1 MARPTKTAQ
10 ATEVAVPTPASPP
23 AESPAAPPAESPA
36 AEPSP
41 AEPSPAESGIF
52 RPVSIGRI
60 SEVIVEQIR
69 VLMRQG
75 QLKPGDRLPP
85 ERDLCERFGVSRV
98 TVREAL
104 RMLESSGLV
113 QIRVGAR
120 GGAFVTA
127 PSSDRIG
134 EGLTD
139 MLTLSALSAADVTE
153 VRMILE
159 IGLVP
164 LVCERA
170 TEQDIADLEE
180 ICERSEAALQSGEYS
195 MDYSLE
201 FHIRVAQA
209 THNPAVVM
217 LVESF
222 RGPIHMSLQQARE
235 VAPEMG
241 DLGTREHE
249 LFIEMVRR
257 RAPDAATKI
266 MREHL
271 ERTARRVGH

>member
-1 MARPTKTAQ
+1 MPGSRGAVRGDGA
-10 ATEVAVPTPASPP
+10 VASSRGGS
-23 AESPAAPPAESPA
+23 SPAAAKPSPA
-36 AEPSP
+36 GSSPSGSSP
-41 AEPSPAESGIF
+41 AEPGLFS
-52 RPVSIGRI
+52 RVSVGRI

-69 VLMRQG
+69 LLMRQG

-113 QIRVGAR
+113 EIRVGAR

-127 PSSDRIG
+127 PSSNRVG
-134 EGLTD
+134 EGLAD
-139 MLTLSALSAADVTE
+139 LLTLSVISAADVTE

-159 IGLVP
+159 VGIVP

-170 TEQDIADLEE
+170 TEDDLADLEK
-180 ICERSEAALQSGEYS
+180 ICERSEEALRAGDYS
-195 MDYSLE
+195 MDISLE
-201 FHIRVAQA
+201 FHARVARA
-209 THNPAVVM
+209 THNPALEM

-222 RGPIHMSLQQARE
+222 REPILMSLNQAKE
-235 VAPEMG
+235 AAPEMG
-241 DLGTREHE
+241 SLGTTEHE
-249 LFIEMVRR
+249 RFVEAARR
-257 RAPDAATKI
+257 RDSGEASLI

-271 ERTARRVGH
+271 ARTAHRLGR

>member
-1 MARPTKTAQ
+1 MFSR
-10 ATEVAVPTPASPP
+10 
-23 AESPAAPPAESPA
+23 
-36 AEPSP
+36 
-41 AEPSPAESGIF
+41 
-52 RPVSIGRI
+52 VSVGRI
-60 SEVIVEQIR
+60 SEIIVDQIR
-69 VLMRQG
+69 LLMRQG

-113 QIRVGAR
+113 EIRVGAR

-127 PSSDRIG
+127 PSSDRVG
-134 EGLTD
+134 EGLAD
-139 MLTLSALSAADVTE
+139 LLTLSVISAADVTE

-159 IGLVP
+159 VGIVP

-180 ICERSEAALQSGEYS
+180 ICERSEAALRAGGYS
-195 MDYSLE
+195 MDFSLE

-222 RGPIHMSLQQARE
+222 RGPILMSLQQAQE
-235 VAPEMG
+235 AAPEMG
-241 DLGTREHE
+241 GLGTREHE
-249 LFIEMVRR
+249 RFIEAVRR
-257 RAPDAATKI
+257 RDPDAATQI

-271 ERTARRVGH
+271 ERTAHRLGR

>member
-1 MARPTKTAQ
+1 MAGSRETAQ
-10 ATEVAVPTPASPP
+10 AK
-23 AESPAAPPAESPA
+23 APIV
-36 AEPSP
+36 PSP
-41 AEPSPAESGIF
+41 AEPGLFS
-52 RPVSIGRI
+52 RVSVGRI
-60 SEVIVEQIR
+60 SEIIVDQIR
-69 VLMRQG
+69 LLMRQG

-113 QIRVGAR
+113 EIRVGAR

-127 PSSDRIG
+127 PSSDRVG
-134 EGLTD
+134 EGLAD
-139 MLTLSALSAADVTE
+139 LLTLSVISASDVTE

-159 IGLVP
+159 AGIVP

-170 TEQDIADLEE
+170 TEEDLLELE
-180 ICERSEAALQSGEYS
+180 AICQRSEAALTAGDYS
-195 MDYSLE
+195 MDMSLE

-222 RGPIHMSLQQARE
+222 RGPILMSLQQAHE
-235 VAPEMG
+235 AAPEMG
-241 DLGTREHE
+241 GLGTREHE
-249 LFIEMVRR
+249 QFIEAVRR
-257 RAPDAATKI
+257 RDAGTASKI

-271 ERTARRVGH
+271 ERTAHRLGR

>member
-1 MARPTKTAQ
+1 MAGPTETAQ
-10 ATEVAVPTPASPP
+10 ATEAAVSPP
-23 AESPAAPPAESPA
+23 AGE
-36 AEPSP
+36 
-41 AEPSPAESGIF
+41 GIF
-52 RPVSIGRI
+52 RPVSVGRI
-60 SEVIVEQIR
+60 SEIIVDQIR
-69 VLMRQG
+69 ALMRQG

-127 PSSDRIG
+127 PSSDRVG

-139 MLTLSALSAADVTE
+139 MLTLSAISAADVTE

-159 IGLVP
+159 VGIVP

-180 ICERSEAALQSGEYS
+180 ICERSEAALRSGEYS
-195 MDYSLE
+195 MEYSLE
-201 FHIRVAQA
+201 FHTRVARA

-217 LVESF
+217 LVDSF
-222 RGPIHMSLQQARE
+222 RGPIHMSLEQARE

-241 DLGTREHE
+241 ELGTREHQR
-249 LFIEMVRR
+249 FIEAVRR

>member
-1 MARPTKTAQ
+1 MPTEAVHGTDA
-10 ATEVAVPTPASPP
+10 AVPAP
-23 AESPAAPPAESPA
+23 AEDA
-36 AEPSP
+36 
-41 AEPSPAESGIF
+41 IF
-52 RPVSIGRI
+52 RPVSVGRI
-60 SEVIVEQIR
+60 SEIIVEQIR
-69 VLMRQG
+69 ELMRQG

-127 PSSDRIG
+127 PSSDRVG

-139 MLTLSALSAADVTE
+139 MLTLSAISAADVTE
-153 VRMILE
+153 IRLILE
-159 IGLVP
+159 MGIVP

-180 ICERSEAALQSGEYS
+180 ICERSEAALRSEEYS
-195 MDYSLE
+195 MEYSLE
-201 FHIRVAQA
+201 FHTRVARA

-222 RGPIHMSLQQARE
+222 RGPIHMSLEQARE

-241 DLGTREHE
+241 GLGTREHE
-249 LFIEMVRR
+249 RFIEAVRR
-257 RAPDAATKI
+257 RDPDAATQI

>member
-1 MARPTKTAQ
+1 MTGPTETPL
-10 ATEVAVPTPASPP
+10 ATEVAIPPP
-23 AESPAAPPAESPA
+23 AEQD
-36 AEPSP
+36 
-41 AEPSPAESGIF
+41 IF
-52 RPVSIGRI
+52 RPVSTGRI
-60 SEVIVEQIR
+60 SEIIVEQIR
-69 VLMRQG
+69 ALMRQG

-127 PSSDRIG
+127 PSGDRVG
-134 EGLTD
+134 EGLAD
-139 MLTLSALSAADVTE
+139 MLTLSAISAADVTE

-159 IGLVP
+159 VGIVP

-170 TEQDIADLEE
+170 TEQDIADLEM
-180 ICERSEAALQSGEYS
+180 ICERSEEALRAGTYS

-201 FHIRVAQA
+201 FHARVAQA

-241 DLGTREHE
+241 ELGTREHE
-249 LFIEMVRR
+249 RFIEAIRR
-257 RAPDAATKI
+257 READVATKI

>member
-1 MARPTKTAQ
+1 MTGPTETAQ
-10 ATEVAVPTPASPP
+10 PAEAAVSPP
-23 AESPAAPPAESPA
+23 AET
-36 AEPSP
+36 
-41 AEPSPAESGIF
+41 GIF
-52 RPVSIGRI
+52 RPVSVGRI
-60 SEVIVEQIR
+60 SEIIVEQIR

-127 PSSDRIG
+127 PSSDRVG

-139 MLTLSALSAADVTE
+139 MLTLSAISAADVTE
-153 VRMILE
+153 VRTILE
-159 IGLVP
+159 VGIVP
-164 LVCERA
+164 IVCERA
-170 TEQDIADLEE
+170 TEQDLADLEE
-180 ICERSEAALQSGEYS
+180 ICERSEAALRTGEYS
-195 MDYSLE
+195 VRYSLE
-201 FHIRVAQA
+201 FHTRVAEA

-222 RGPIHMSLQQARE
+222 RDAIHMSLEQARE

-249 LFIEMVRR
+249 RFIEAVRR
-257 RAPDAATKI
+257 RDPDAATKI
-266 MREHL
+266 MRKHL
-271 ERTARRVGH
+271 GRTARRVGH

>member
-1 MARPTKTAQ
+1 MTGSGQPTQTGKKA
-10 ATEVAVPTPASPP
+10 AIPP
-23 AESPAAPPAESPA
+23 AESEL
-36 AEPSP
+36 
-41 AEPSPAESGIF
+41 F
-52 RPVSIGRI
+52 NRVSLGRI

-69 VLMRQG
+69 LLMRQG

-85 ERDLCERFGVSRV
+85 ERELCERFGVSRV

-113 QIRVGAR
+113 EIRVGAR

-127 PSSDRIG
+127 PSSNRVG

-139 MLTLSALSAADVTE
+139 LLSLSVISASDVTE

-159 IGLVP
+159 VGIVP

-170 TEQDIADLEE
+170 TEEDLTELE
-180 ICERSEAALQSGEYS
+180 KICERSQQALRDGNYTV
-195 MDYSLE
+195 DTSLE
-201 FHIRVAQA
+201 FHTRVAEA
-209 THNPAVVM
+209 THNPAVSM

-222 RGPIHMSLQQARE
+222 RGPILMSLQEAKSA
-235 VAPEMG
+235 APEMG
-241 DLGTREHE
+241 GLGTKEHE
-249 LFIEMVRR
+249 RFIEAVRGKD
-257 RAPDAATKI
+257 ADAATRI

-271 ERTARRVGH
+271 GRTAHRLEH